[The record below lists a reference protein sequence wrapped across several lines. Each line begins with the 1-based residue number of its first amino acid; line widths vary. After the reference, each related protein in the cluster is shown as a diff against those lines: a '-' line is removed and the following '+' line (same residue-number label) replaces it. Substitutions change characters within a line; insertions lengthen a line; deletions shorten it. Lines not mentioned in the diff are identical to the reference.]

1 MKNDNTSIL
10 PGAPPAHALDGP
22 VLLAT
27 AFLVPATLAA
37 SLLAPQLTPPLPFY
51 DE

>member
-10 PGAPPAHALDGP
+10 PGAPPAHALDL

-27 AFLVPATLAA
+27 AFLVPAPLAP
-37 SLLAPQLTPPLPFY
+37 SLLAPQLTPPVL
-51 DE
+51 